1 MGILCDGAT
10 GFSSLMQG
18 PEKGVNFL
26 TIRVT
31 FKFSMKILNKVVS
44 PLMPVLCKET
54 IKTWWLGVASH
65 SGHSSNT
72 NEWHLKTHELQHIMN
87 QNDKKIHVSLA
98 LFR

>member
-31 FKFSMKILNKVVS
+31 FKFFNEDS
-44 PLMPVLCKET
+44 EQ
-54 IKTWWLGVASH
+54 
-65 SGHSSNT
+65 SN
-72 NEWHLKTHELQHIMN
+72 
-87 QNDKKIHVSLA
+87 
-98 LFR
+98 